1 MAWRGTYKVM
11 LAMVVMSGTALG
23 QFVTPPPAQ
32 NPTPENDIPKVPA
45 PAPAPPVTAQPVPVR
60 AARPAKEPLP
70 DVKFKEWELGSDGL
84 ALPLSEPLELA
95 SLRRNPL
102 VTSDT
107 MNKIEAYLPDRKR
120 GMERVIIENLDLI
133 ERIDGGLFERSDF
146 FKKEDVQ
153 RVVETTKPLQTAS
166 LAMELKNRQI
176 IDDKAFGINS
186 RITTAYSRASAAPA
200 KEGED
205 QTKAAMKFRST
216 IYRHNFHE
224 HLWTYNE
231 LLAASADAAKVD
243 ASLAKPQKIEAVKAA
258 LAKMGLEERKELL
271 RGVSGYT
278 KDAPKPDASPAA
290 KPAEAPAAPAAK

>member
-1 MAWRGTYKVM
+1 MAWRGTYQAT
-11 LAMVVMSGTALG
+11 LAIVLMSGTALG

-45 PAPAPPVTAQPVPVR
+45 PAAAPPVAAQPVP
-60 AARPAKEPLP
+60 ARPARPVKEPLP
-70 DVKFKEWELGSDGL
+70 DVKFKDWEVGADGL
-84 ALPLSEPLELA
+84 ALPLTEPLELA

-102 VTSDT
+102 VTTDT
-107 MNKIEAYLPDRKR
+107 MNKIESYLPDRRR
-120 GMERVIIENLDLI
+120 GMERVVIENLDLI

-153 RVVETTKPLQTAS
+153 KVVETTKPLQTTS
-166 LAMELKNRQI
+166 LATELKNRQI
-176 IDDKAFGINS
+176 IDDKMFGINA

-205 QTKAAMKFRST
+205 QTKAMMKFRST

-231 LLAASADAAKVD
+231 LLAISAGAAKVD
-243 ASLAKPQKIEAVKAA
+243 DSLPKAQKIEAVKAA
-258 LAKMGLEERKELL
+258 LAKLGLEERKELL

-278 KDAPKPDASPAA
+278 KDVV
-290 KPAEAPAAPAAK
+290 KPAEAQPAASGK

>member
-1 MAWRGTYKVM
+1 MARRGT
-11 LAMVVMSGTALG
+11 LAATMALVIFTGSAMG

-32 NPTPENDIPKVPA
+32 NPTPENDIPKTPPPA
-45 PAPAPPVTAQPVPVR
+45 PVAPTTAQPVPAR

-70 DVKFKEWELGSDGL
+70 DVKWKEWELGSDGL
-84 ALPLSEPLELA
+84 ALPLNEPLELA

-102 VTSDT
+102 VMTET
-107 MNKIEAYLPDRKR
+107 MNKIEAYLPDRR
-120 GMERVIIENLDLI
+120 RAMERIVIENLDLI
-133 ERIDGGLFERSDF
+133 ERIDGGLFEKSDF

-153 RVVETTKPLQTAS
+153 RVVETTKPLQTPS
-166 LAMELKNRQI
+166 LATELKNRQV
-176 IDDKAFGINS
+176 IDDKMFGINS
-186 RITTAYSRASAAPA
+186 RITTAYSRASVAAA

-205 QTKAAMKFRST
+205 QGKSQMNFRST

-231 LLAASADAAKVD
+231 LMAEAAKAAKVD
-243 ASLAKPQKIEAVKAA
+243 ESLAKADKIAAVKAA

-278 KDAPKPDASPAA
+278 KPTDVKPAEVKTTEDKPAEPAA
-290 KPAEAPAAPAAK
+290 K